1 MIIFFYL
8 LTAVVL
14 IIILTSR
21 LKFNPAISLLIA
33 SFFLGLILE
42 LNLIKIFILVYDG
55 IWNSVKGIGL
65 IILFSCIIGQFL
77 KESNSIK
84 NFGNL
89 LIKNLKSNSIL
100 SLNFLGLFVGTVVFC
115 DSAFLILNGISRS
128 IASTSS
134 ISLNSLN
141 LSLAGG
147 LYSSHTL
154 IPPTPGPI
162 AAISNFNLLDNIGM
176 VMILGVI
183 VAIPSSI
190 ISYLFAKKI
199 MVKSRLINIKTSQ
212 KINKPH
218 ILAYMSII
226 IPLVLIS
233 LNTLTNL
240 INKNEF
246 LLLQNTFRFIGNPI
260 SALFLGS
267 IFSYL
272 IPRENRNNIEIIKNS
287 FKDFIPI
294 ILITSSGAGFANI
307 IKNSEIV
314 NLLPGLINIESSDT
328 IYICIIGFICSSI
341 IKTTQ
346 GSSTSSIIIVSAILF
361 PIIQDFKLE
370 TIELSMIILSI
381 GAGSMMISH
390 VNDSY
395 FWIVLKKTKL
405 NLLDGIKYYTLMTTF
420 QSLGTLLFIIML
432 ISIFL

>member
-260 SALFLGS
+260 SALLLGS

-346 GSSTSSIIIVSAILF
+346 GSSTSSIIIISAILF

-370 TIELSMIILSI
+370 SIELSMIILSI

>member
-260 SALFLGS
+260 SALLLGS

-287 FKDFIPI
+287 LKDFIPI

-370 TIELSMIILSI
+370 SIELSMIILSI

>member
-8 LTAVVL
+8 LTTVVL

-21 LKFNPAISLLIA
+21 LKFSPAISLLIA

-260 SALFLGS
+260 SALLLGS

-370 TIELSMIILSI
+370 PIELSMIILSI

>member
-1 MIIFFYL
+1 MIFFFYL
-8 LTAVVL
+8 LIAVVL
-14 IIILTSR
+14 IITLTSR
-21 LKFNPAISLLIA
+21 FKFNPAISLLIA
-33 SFFLGLILE
+33 AFFLGLILE
-42 LNLIKIFILVYDG
+42 LKFVQILILILDG

-89 LIKNLKSNSIL
+89 LIKSLKSNSIL
-100 SLNFLGLFVGTVVFC
+100 SLNILGLFIGTVVFC

-199 MVKSRLINIKTSQ
+199 MVKSKLINIKTPQ
-212 KINKPH
+212 KIIKPH
-218 ILAYMSII
+218 ILAYLSII
-226 IPLVLIS
+226 IPLGLIS

-240 INKNEF
+240 VDKNEF
-246 LLLQNTFRFIGNPI
+246 ILLQNTFRLIGNPI
-260 SALFLGS
+260 SALLLGS

-314 NLLPGLINIESSDT
+314 SLLPGLMNIESSDI

-341 IKTTQ
+341 IKTSQ

-370 TIELSMIILSI
+370 SIELSMIILSI

-405 NLLDGIKYYTLMTTF
+405 NLLDGIKYYTLMTTI
-420 QSLGTLLFIIML
+420 QSLGTLLVIIMF

>member
-199 MVKSRLINIKTSQ
+199 MIKSRLINIKTL
-212 KINKPH
+212 KKNNKPH

-246 LLLQNTFRFIGNPI
+246 LLLQNTFRIIGNPI
-260 SALFLGS
+260 SALLLGS

-370 TIELSMIILSI
+370 SIELSMIILSI

>member
-21 LKFNPAISLLIA
+21 LKFSPAISLLIA

-246 LLLQNTFRFIGNPI
+246 LLLQNIFRFIGNPI
-260 SALFLGS
+260 SALLLGS

-370 TIELSMIILSI
+370 SIELSMIILSI

>member
-42 LNLIKIFILVYDG
+42 LNLIEIFVLVYDG

-147 LYSSHTL
+147 LYTSHTL

-246 LLLQNTFRFIGNPI
+246 LLLQNIFRFIGNPI
-260 SALFLGS
+260 SALLLGS

-370 TIELSMIILSI
+370 SIELSMIILSI

>member
-8 LTAVVL
+8 IIAVVL

-33 SFFLGLILE
+33 AFFLGLILE
-42 LNLIKIFILVYDG
+42 LKLIKILILILDG

-89 LIKNLKSNSIL
+89 LIKSLKSNSIL
-100 SLNFLGLFVGTVVFC
+100 SLNILGLFIGTVVFC

-199 MVKSRLINIKTSQ
+199 IVKSKLINIKTSQ
-212 KINKPH
+212 KIIKPH
-218 ILAYMSII
+218 ILAYLSII

-240 INKNEF
+240 VDKNEF
-246 LLLQNTFRFIGNPI
+246 ILLQNTFRLIGNPI
-260 SALFLGS
+260 SALLLGS

-314 NLLPGLINIESSDT
+314 SLLPGLINIESSDI

-341 IKTTQ
+341 IKTSQ

-361 PIIQDFKLE
+361 PLIQDFKLE
-370 TIELSMIILSI
+370 SIELSMIILSI

-420 QSLGTLLFIIML
+420 QSLGTLLVIIML

>member
-8 LTAVVL
+8 LIAVVL

-33 SFFLGLILE
+33 AFFLGLILE
-42 LNLIKIFILVYDG
+42 LNLIKILILILDG

-260 SALFLGS
+260 SALLLGS

-370 TIELSMIILSI
+370 SIELSMIILSI

>member
-8 LTAVVL
+8 LTTVVL

-21 LKFNPAISLLIA
+21 LKFSPAISLLIA

-246 LLLQNTFRFIGNPI
+246 LLLQNIFRFIGNPI
-260 SALFLGS
+260 SALLLGS

-370 TIELSMIILSI
+370 SIELSMIILSI

>member
-42 LNLIKIFILVYDG
+42 LNLIEIFVLVYDG

-260 SALFLGS
+260 SALLLGS

-370 TIELSMIILSI
+370 SIELSMIILSI

>member
-199 MVKSRLINIKTSQ
+199 MVKSRLINIKISQ

-246 LLLQNTFRFIGNPI
+246 LLLQNIFRFIGNPI
-260 SALFLGS
+260 SALLLGS

-370 TIELSMIILSI
+370 SIELSMIILSI

>member
-246 LLLQNTFRFIGNPI
+246 LLLQNIFRFIGNPI
-260 SALFLGS
+260 SALLLGS

-370 TIELSMIILSI
+370 SIELSMIILSI